1 MSPSDADL
9 HRRELM
15 IGAGALAAGG
25 SGAARA
31 PMLASPVVELR
42 QYTLHPGGRETLIE
56 LFDREFVESQ
66 EALGARVIG
75 QFRDLDDADRFVW
88 LRGFADMEARRTIL
102 GAFYGGPVWKAHAAA
117 ANATMLDSDN
127 VLLLRP
133 AAAGEGF
140 RLGAH
145 GPHPAGSLVLASIH
159 YLPEPLTPAFAD
171 FFAVHMR
178 PRLEAEGAKVLAS
191 FVSETAPNSFPRL
204 PIREADRVFVW
215 FARFPGA
222 AAEAAFAER
231 ERRASGWRDAAPES
245 LLPAFARKPE
255 RLRLS
260 PTARSALW

>member
-1 MSPSDADL
+1 MNLPAKALD
-9 HRRELM
+9 RRELM
-15 IGAGALAAGG
+15 IAAGLMAAGAAVAAP
-25 SGAARA
+25 A
-31 PMLASPVVELR
+31 PGLASPVVELR
-42 QYTLHPGGRETLIE
+42 QYTLHPGGREVLIE

-75 QFRDLDDADRFVW
+75 QFRDLDDPDRFVW
-88 LRGFADMEARRTIL
+88 LRGFPDMESRRKTL
-102 GAFYGGPVWKAHAAA
+102 EAFYGGPVWQAHRQV
-117 ANATMLDSDN
+117 ANATMLDSEN

-133 AAAGEGF
+133 AEAGGGF
-140 RLGAH
+140 RLGPH

-159 YLPEPLTPAFAD
+159 YLPEALTPAFAR
-171 FFAVHMR
+171 FFDEHMR

-191 FVSETAPNSFPRL
+191 FVSETSPNSFPKL

-222 AAEAAFAER
+222 TAEAAFADR
-231 ERRASGWRDAAPES
+231 ERRASGWRDAAPET

-260 PTARSALW
+260 PTGRSALW